1 MDFYKPRI
9 VDKELKFRLNIFGA
23 ILITGPKGCGKTKTA
38 KQFVKSLVEFQDEEK
53 RASLLSVAETS
64 PSLLFEQE
72 RPILFD
78 ERQDAPK
85 MWGTIRKYCDDN
97 PFEKGQFILTGSSSN
112 SVKTPHTGTLRIS
125 ELEMMPMSLY
135 ETDES
140 NGLVSLKEL
149 FDNRSSFKQGKAKL
163 GIKDLIHVICR
174 GGWPEIFTVKTEE
187 EKMFF
192 AKELFNQTCK
202 KDISAIDKVNRNV
215 TFARAILKSIS
226 RNICTEAGKNTVF
239 QDAYMNTGISE
250 STFREYY
257 DALERLYI
265 VQDIEAWCP
274 SIRSKSAIRAGK
286 KRNLVDP
293 SLAVAALDIN
303 EKYFYTDFKTLG
315 FLFESLCIRDLKVY
329 SRALDGHLSYY
340 RDRYGLEADAV
351 LHLEDGRYALIE
363 CKLGS
368 DKIEEGAKHLN
379 KLESLIKEYNEKEKF
394 LKLRMPDLKIVIT
407 GSDYCYKR
415 EDGVYV
421 IPISCLKD

>member
-1 MDFYKPRI
+1 M
-9 VDKELKFRLNIFGA
+9 
-23 ILITGPKGCGKTKTA
+23 
-38 KQFVKSLVEFQDEEK
+38 
-53 RASLLSVAETS
+53 
-64 PSLLFEQE
+64 
-72 RPILFD
+72 
-78 ERQDAPK
+78 
-85 MWGTIRKYCDDN
+85 GTIRKYCDDN
-97 PFEKGQFILTGSSSN
+97 SFEKGQFILTGSSSN

-125 ELEMMPMSLY
+125 ELEMIPMSLY

-140 NGLVSLKEL
+140 NGLVSLKKL
-149 FDNRSSFKQGKAKL
+149 FDNRNSFKQGKGKL
-163 GIKDLIHVICR
+163 DIKDLIHVICR
-174 GGWPEIFTVKTEE
+174 GGRPEIFTVKTEE
-187 EKMFF
+187 GKMFF

-226 RNICTEAGKNTVF
+226 RNICTEADKNTVF
-239 QDAYMNTGISE
+239 QDAFMNTGIPE

-265 VQDIEAWCP
+265 VQDIEAWRP

-329 SRALDGHLSYY
+329 SRALGGHLSYY

-379 KLESLIKEYNEKEKF
+379 KLESLIKEHNEKEKF
-394 LKLRMPDLKIVIT
+394 LKLKMPDLKIVVT